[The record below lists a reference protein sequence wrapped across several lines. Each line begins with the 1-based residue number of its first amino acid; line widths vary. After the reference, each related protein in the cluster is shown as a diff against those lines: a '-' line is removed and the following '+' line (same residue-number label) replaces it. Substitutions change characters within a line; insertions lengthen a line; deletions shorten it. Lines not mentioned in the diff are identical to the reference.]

1 MKRYLIVLGFCITAI
16 STFAQQPA
24 SDFVQYVKPLTG
36 TKNMG
41 HTYPGATVPFGMV
54 QLSPDTDTI
63 SYEAGGKYNPNVYRY
78 CAGYQY
84 SDSTIVGFSH
94 THFSGT
100 GHSDLGD
107 FLIMPT
113 VGALHLNPGTAE
125 NPSTGY
131 RSRYSHATEVAI
143 PDYYKVELA
152 DYGIKA
158 ELTAT
163 TRVGFHRYTFPKTA
177 DAHVILDLIHGIY
190 NYPGKDVWT
199 FVRVENDTL
208 VTGYRQTTGWART
221 RTLYFAMVFSRPIK
235 EYGQQKLDKSVY
247 RGFWRKFDETKNFPE
262 MAGRDVR
269 LYFNF
274 DTREKQMV
282 QIKFAISSVST
293 EGALANLKAETPG
306 WDFDAVV
313 KQGQD
318 DWNQELGKVQ
328 AQFINNKDKETF
340 YTSLYHAFLSP
351 TVYSDVDGRYR
362 GLDQNNHKAQ
372 GFTDYTTFSV
382 WDTYRA
388 LHPLFNL
395 LQPARNRDMI
405 QSMLAHYNQ
414 SVHKMLPIW
423 SNSANEDWCMTG
435 YHSVAVIADAYVK
448 NNLPVDPAVALEVCV
463 TTANHRSYDGLGYY
477 IDLGYVPEDKNSSS
491 VSKTLE
497 YAYDDWC
504 IAQMAHKVGNASIEK
519 EFLHR
524 SENFKNVFD
533 TTIGFTRP
541 RLSSGAWK
549 ANFDALKTDGE
560 GFVEGNSWNYSLFI
574 PHQPKELISLMGG
587 KKRLGEHLDTL
598 FTMTMDDKYF
608 AETEDITR
616 DGMMGGYIQGNEPGH
631 HIPYLY
637 NWSDRPWKTQERVR
651 AILETMYGNTPDGL
665 CGNDDCGQMSAW
677 YIFGALGFYPFCPG
691 SVEYAIG
698 SPLVK
703 SATIKLENGKTINI
717 EAVNQSEKNIY
728 IQKVLLNGKELHR
741 RYLLHSELE
750 SGPSIQFYMGAKPN
764 KKW

>member
-1 MKRYLIVLGFCITAI
+1 MKRYLIVLWLCITAI
-16 STFAQQPA
+16 STSAQHPT

-54 QLSPDTDTI
+54 QLSPDTDTL
-63 SYEAGGKYNPNVYRY
+63 SYEADGKYNPNVYRY

-113 VGALHLNPGTAE
+113 VGTLHLNPGTAE
-125 NPSTGY
+125 NPSSGY
-131 RSRYSHATEVAI
+131 RSLYSHASEVAI

-177 DAHVILDLIHGIY
+177 DAHIILDLIHGIY

-274 DTREKQMV
+274 DTREELTV
-282 QIKFAISSVST
+282 QIKFALSSVST

-313 KQGQD
+313 KQGQAE
-318 DWNQELGKVQ
+318 WNKELGKVQ
-328 AQFINNKDKETF
+328 AQFIKNKDRETF

-362 GLDQNNHKAQ
+362 GLDQNNHQAQ

-435 YHSVAVIADAYVK
+435 YHSVAIIADAYVK
-448 NNLPVDPAVALEVCV
+448 NNLPVDPAVALEACV

-504 IAQMAHKVGNASIEK
+504 IAQMAHKTGNSAIEK
-519 EFLHR
+519 EFLYR

-533 TTIGFTRP
+533 TTIRFTRP

-549 ANFDALKTDGE
+549 ANFDALNTDGE
-560 GFVEGNSWNYSLFI
+560 GFVEGNSWNYSLYI
-574 PHQPKELISLMGG
+574 PHQPKELVSLMGG

-637 NWSDRPWKTQERVR
+637 NWTDRPWKTQERVR
-651 AILETMYGNTPDGL
+651 AILKTMYGNTPDGL

-677 YIFGALGFYPFCPG
+677 YVFGALGFYPFCPG
-691 SVEYAIG
+691 SEEYAIG

-703 SATIKLENGKTINI
+703 SATIRLENGKTINI
-717 EAVNQSEKNIY
+717 EAMNQSEKNIY